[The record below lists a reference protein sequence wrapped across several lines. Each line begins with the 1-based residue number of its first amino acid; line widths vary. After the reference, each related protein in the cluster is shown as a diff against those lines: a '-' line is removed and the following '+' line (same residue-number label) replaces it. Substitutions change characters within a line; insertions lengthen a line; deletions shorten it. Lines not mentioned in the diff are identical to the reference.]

1 MAACAVVQP
10 AFALTL
16 YLLWR
21 AVLDTCL
28 TLPGRALTDAQLRMA
43 EAHGIDVESLEQD
56 QEQGGEEDEEEVRAP
71 GD

>member
-1 MAACAVVQP
+1 MVQP
-10 AFALTL
+10 AFALAL
-16 YLLWR
+16 YLLLR

-43 EAHGIDVESLEQD
+43 EAHGIDVKESLEHD

>member
-1 MAACAVVQP
+1 MP
-10 AFALTL
+10 
-16 YLLWR
+16 
-21 AVLDTCL
+21 CL